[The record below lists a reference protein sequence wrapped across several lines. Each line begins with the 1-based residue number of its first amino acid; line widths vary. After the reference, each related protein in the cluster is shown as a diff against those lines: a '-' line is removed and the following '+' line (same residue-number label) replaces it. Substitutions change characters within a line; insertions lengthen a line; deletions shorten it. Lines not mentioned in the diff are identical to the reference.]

1 MSQMKQSKFMKEF
14 KDLRSYAFDEL
25 IRNLDFINKNGRFNN
40 FSLSNLNVPIQSSSL
55 DQAHIQVFMLNL
67 FLKEQ
72 EKQALWRNMTSTQ
85 SPQAGDQD
93 DHPDI
98 QSSSEYKTFENLF
111 NLINSPA
118 KLRMIAREKLLRPF
132 QRLFEQLLLRN

>member
-25 IRNLDFINKNGRFNN
+25 IRNLDLINKNGRFNN

-72 EKQALWRNMTSTQ
+72 EKQALWRNMTST
-85 SPQAGDQD
+85 
-93 DHPDI
+93 
-98 QSSSEYKTFENLF
+98 
-111 NLINSPA
+111 
-118 KLRMIAREKLLRPF
+118 
-132 QRLFEQLLLRN
+132 

>member
-1 MSQMKQSKFMKEF
+1 MSQMKQSKYIKDF

-25 IRNLDFINKNGRFNN
+25 IRNLDLINRNGRFNN
-40 FSLSNLNVPIQSSSL
+40 FSLSNLNVPIQSSL

-72 EKQALWRNMTSTQ
+72 EKQALWRNMTSSH

-93 DHPDI
+93 DHPD
-98 QSSSEYKTFENLF
+98 L
-111 NLINSPA
+111 
-118 KLRMIAREKLLRPF
+118 
-132 QRLFEQLLLRN
+132 